1 MPIALELFN
10 EAEKE
15 SDSDLPNQPVET
27 ITYRRKKKRGH
38 GDESVQNLPV
48 EIAKK
53 NNLSSYHY
61 LRYLF
66 EALSNNDLNNKEEID
81 KVLPWAM
88 DLPTRCIGPK
98 KSEVNKVSLRKKINI
113 CTSIISLIIIKMK
126 AFVIYGGITSN
137 E

>member
-1 MPIALELFN
+1 MWRFFYEKTPNNKLALELFN

-15 SDSDLPNQPVET
+15 SDSDLPNQPVDT

-48 EIAKK
+48 EITKK

-61 LRYLF
+61 LRSLF

-81 KVLPWAM
+81 KVLPWSM
-88 DLPTRCIGPK
+88 DLPSRCIVPK
-98 KSEVNKVSLRKKINI
+98 KSEVNKVSLGQKR
-113 CTSIISLIIIKMK
+113 
-126 AFVIYGGITSN
+126 
-137 E
+137 